1 MLEKPANRVRAN
13 RLKSSQ
19 CRRSVESG
27 TALATIANTPCCVV
41 ALPFC
46 PAKPTWGGARNRADR
61 ATDALSDDKVDDL
74 SNAARFAL
82 ATGRTFQ
89 RHWIVHYGRA
99 GIAEH
104 EAAGFL
110 RKLFDQVR
118 RQARRAGGELT
129 ALWVREQASTYG
141 EHAHILLHLP
151 PGLSLRNRTRRW
163 IETAGG
169 TYQPGVSMTKSIGG
183 RLDKQTANNG
193 SNTGEHHRE
202 NAANVVRYLLKS
214 ASAEKGEQLG
224 LTRHG
229 RVGRIIG
236 KRCGWTQNIGNVA
249 RIRHRQFAKRIIGAL
264 P

>member
-1 MLEKPANRVRAN
+1 MLEKPANRVRASRVKSAES
-13 RLKSSQ
+13 RLST
-19 CRRSVESG
+19 ETG
-27 TALATIANTPCCVV
+27 TALATIAYTPCCVV

-46 PAKPTWGGARNRADR
+46 PAKATWGGARNRADR
-61 ATDALSDDKVDDL
+61 SSDALADHKVDDL
-74 SNAARFAL
+74 LNAARFAL

-110 RKLFDQVR
+110 RKLFDQVG

-129 ALWVREQASTYG
+129 ALWVRELASDYG
-141 EHAHILLHLP
+141 EHVHILLHLP
-151 PGLSLRNRTRRW
+151 TGLSLRNQTRRW

-183 RLDKQTANNG
+183 RLDKQPEKNG
-193 SNTGEHHRE
+193 TNRGEHHRA

-214 ASAEKGEQLG
+214 ASAEKGGQLG

-229 RVGRIIG
+229 RGGHIIG
-236 KRCGWTQNIGNVA
+236 KRCGWTQNIGQAARVA
-249 RIRHRQFAKRIIGAL
+249 HPRL
-264 P
+264 PEELE

>member
-1 MLEKPANRVRAN
+1 MAEP
-13 RLKSSQ
+13 
-19 CRRSVESG
+19 RRCPKTG
-27 TALATIANTPCCVV
+27 TGRATIANTSCCVV
-41 ALPFC
+41 AFRLS
-46 PAKPTWGGARNRADR
+46 PAKATWGGARNRANR
-61 ATDALSDDKVDDL
+61 SSDALADHKVESLLD
-74 SNAARFAL
+74 AARFAL

-104 EAAGFL
+104 QAAGFL
-110 RKLFDQVR
+110 RKLFEQVG
-118 RQARRAGGELT
+118 RQARSAGGELT
-129 ALWVREQASTYG
+129 AVWVRELASTYG
-141 EHAHILLHLP
+141 EHVHILLHLP
-151 PGLSLRNRTRRW
+151 PGMSLRNRTRRW

-169 TYQPGVSMTKSIGG
+169 IYQPGVSMTKSIGG

-193 SNTGEHHRE
+193 PNTGEHYRE

-236 KRCGWTQNIGNVA
+236 KRCGWTQNIGKAARVA
-249 RIRHRQFAKRIIGAL
+249 HRLL
-264 P
+264 PEESQ